1 MNVLLFALESPTII
15 ILVVA
20 AIFLLFGGSKLPQL
34 AKALGQS
41 KKAFKDGLAEGE
53 EEAAKEKTRREMAN
67 NSKASL
73 SSVDDEEL
81 FEEARRRARL
91 RVAEGSIPEDRK

>member
-1 MNVLLFALESPTII
+1 MFLLFNLNNPMLWVLII
-15 ILVVA
+15 AV
-20 AIFLLFGGSKLPQL
+20 IFLLFGGSKLPQL

-53 EEAAKEKTRREMAN
+53 AAEEEAQRGGRN
-67 NSKASL
+67 VSGNQSASL
-73 SSVDDEEL
+73 NSVDDEAL

-91 RVAEGSIPEDRK
+91 RVADGDIPAERK

>member
-1 MNVLLFALESPTII
+1 MFFLFNMSNPMLWVLI
-15 ILVVA
+15 VA
-20 AIFLLFGGSKLPQL
+20 VIFLLFGGSKLPQL

-41 KKAFKDGLAEGE
+41 KKAFKDGLAEAEVADE
-53 EEAAKEKTRREMAN
+53 EEKRQRNLAGN
-67 NSKASL
+67 QSASL

-91 RVAEGSIPEDRK
+91 RVADGDLPADRK